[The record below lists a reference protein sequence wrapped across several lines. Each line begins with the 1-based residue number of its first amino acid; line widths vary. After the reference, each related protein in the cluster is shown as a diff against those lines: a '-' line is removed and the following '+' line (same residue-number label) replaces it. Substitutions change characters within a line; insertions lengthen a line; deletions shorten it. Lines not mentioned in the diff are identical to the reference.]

1 MIKEKMTVT
10 IARTRVM
17 MNESPKLDERS
28 LRIVALARSGVG
40 GEKENARRILRQIC
54 EKKHLDF
61 DIKVLNKELE
71 EIVKKID
78 ELRSSINE
86 IVKELEDE

>member
-1 MIKEKMTVT
+1 MSD
-10 IARTRVM
+10 
-17 MNESPKLDERS
+17 ESKLDERS

-61 DIKVLNKELE
+61 DKVLAGTNGQ
-71 EIVKKID
+71 
-78 ELRSSINE
+78 RP
-86 IVKELEDE
+86 